1 MRLNMR
7 CMARYQ
13 YTIDGNSPEPEADR
27 YILKVP
33 LFLCPLLCYTG
44 RNLIYGR
51 NTMKTELYLEAGAS
65 LAEGIFYHRESGALY
80 WVDIEGKKI
89 HRTDLQSKADR
100 VWDTPS
106 RVGAVFLTAEQE
118 LYAALED
125 GVYRVADGSF
135 ERYCA
140 IPGGENMR
148 TNDGKC
154 DARGRIWLGT
164 MEMTQSKPV
173 AGFYKI
179 EKGGCAEMLRE
190 VRISNGLCFSHDGR
204 YLYYIDTPSGFLW
217 RFDYDGERGT
227 IENRIPLIDYR
238 ERQGGF
244 DGMTIDSDGQL
255 WVAEWGGFKVSAW
268 DPETGRQTFEIAVP
282 VPCVSCC
289 SFGGDDY
296 RDLYITTAKSDD
308 YPLSG
313 SLFVCGDTGSRGV
326 APHLFCP

>member
-1 MRLNMR
+1 
-7 CMARYQ
+7 
-13 YTIDGNSPEPEADR
+13 
-27 YILKVP
+27 
-33 LFLCPLLCYTG
+33 
-44 RNLIYGR
+44 
-51 NTMKTELYLEAGAS
+51 MKTELYLNVGAL
-65 LAEGIFYHRESGALY
+65 LAEGIFYHAEEGALY

-89 HRTDLQSKADR
+89 HRTDLLTKDDHA
-100 VWDTPS
+100 WDTPS
-106 RVGAVFLTAEQE
+106 RVGAIFLTPEKE
-118 LYAALED
+118 IYAALED
-125 GVYRVADGSF
+125 GIYHMTGGGTY
-135 ERYCA
+135 ERYCEL
-140 IPGGENMR
+140 PGGETIR
-148 TNDGKC
+148 ANDGKC

-164 MEMTQSKPV
+164 MEMAESKAA

-179 EKGGCAEMLRE
+179 EKGRCSEMLRE

-217 RFDYDGERGT
+217 RFDYDADTGT

-244 DGMTIDSDGQL
+244 DGMTIDRGGQL

-268 DPETGRQTFEIAVP
+268 DPETGKQTFEIAVP

-289 SFGGDDY
+289 AFGGDDY

-313 SLFVCGDTGSRGV
+313 SLFVCGDTGSKGV
-326 APHLFCP
+326 GPDFFLP